1 MKKPRFLC
9 IAPYEGMYH
18 LMTNIAAQRDD
29 VELVIQSGN
38 LDDGLKTALD
48 NRRGIDAVIS
58 RGGTAD
64 VLRGHMM
71 DIPICDIVP
80 SAYDI
85 LRTIR
90 LAQGMD
96 DDFAIV
102 GYPSITHPA
111 EKLCEIMQFSIPTVT
126 IRSPQ
131 ECREKLS
138 ALRDKGT
145 RIIVGDMISTTC
157 AQKYGMHGLL
167 IVSGME
173 SIESAINTAKDICL
187 RYQMLDRHA
196 SLLRDLLVSDER
208 DFAVYSPDVREV
220 FTTLDPMPPELADA
234 MRQHVSH
241 VLAHSSVKLSRR
253 LGNEMFTVRG
263 RLLASGGEEYAV
275 FSISRAASL
284 LGGRQAIRYCDLS
297 SGADS
302 ALSSNPLE
310 YYLGSNAAAERL
322 RAVCEQYAALDAPV
336 LIEGDYGTGKD
347 RFAQYIHSRSR
358 LCHSPLVLVDIGR
371 LTERDWELL
380 LEDDRSP
387 LADTGSTIYLRHLD
401 AVNRSFASR
410 LLDSLEGSHTL
421 GANRFLISYAGDTGQ
436 YSRDPIYAYLS
447 ETVHALR
454 LRLPPLSRRRD
465 DIPTLVTLYINATNV
480 RFGTRVIGLTR
491 EAMLLLQNFPWPHN
505 IDQLVKCVQDLVV
518 NADSSYISE
527 AQVRAVLDRE
537 TTPPSA
543 AAEGIDLSRPLVEIT
558 RDIVLRVYELEGQNQ
573 TKTAQHLDISRS
585 TRWRMLK

>member
-1 MKKPRFLC
+1 MKKLRFLC

-18 LMTNIAAQRDD
+18 LMTNIAAQRGD
-29 VELVIQSGN
+29 VELIIQTGN
-38 LDDGLKTALD
+38 LDDGLKTALN

-64 VLRGHMM
+64 TLRGHM

-96 DDFAIV
+96 ESFAIV
-102 GYPSITHPA
+102 GYPSITHSA

-131 ECREKLS
+131 ECREKLA
-138 ALRDKGT
+138 ALRDGGT
-145 RIIVGDMISTTC
+145 RIIVGDMIAATS
-157 AQKYGMHGLL
+157 AHEYGMHGLL
-167 IVSGME
+167 IVSGIE
-173 SIESAINTAKDICL
+173 SIESAINAAKDICL
-187 RYQMLDRHA
+187 RYQALDRRA
-196 SLLRDLLVSDER
+196 SLLFDLLVSDER
-208 DFAVYSPDVREV
+208 DFAVYSPDGREV
-220 FTTLDPMPPELADA
+220 FTTLDPAPPELAGA

-241 VLAHSSVKLSRR
+241 VLARSSVKLSRR

-263 RLLASGGEEYAV
+263 RLLVSGGEEYAV
-275 FSISRAASL
+275 FSISRAPALFS
-284 LGGRQAIRYCDLS
+284 GRQAIRFCDLS
-297 SGADS
+297 SGADGT
-302 ALSSNPLE
+302 LNSNPLE

-322 RAVCEQYAALDAPV
+322 RAICEQYASLDAPV

-358 LCHSPLVLVDIGR
+358 LRHSPLVLVDIGR
-371 LTERDWELL
+371 LTDRDWETL

-401 AVNRSFASR
+401 AVSRDFAPR
-410 LLDSLEGSHTL
+410 LLDYLEGSHTL
-421 GANRFLISYAGDTGQ
+421 SANRFLVSYSGDAGR
-436 YSRDPIYAYLS
+436 YSHDPIYAYLS

-491 EAMLLLQNFPWPHN
+491 EAMLLLQNFPWPRN
-505 IDQLVKCVQDLVV
+505 IDQLVKCVPELVV

-537 TTPPSA
+537 KAPPSA
-543 AAEGIDLSRPLVEIT
+543 AAEGINLNRPLAEIT
-558 RDIVLRVYELEGQNQ
+558 REVVLRVYELEGQNQ

-585 TRWRMLK
+585 TLWRMLK

>member
-1 MKKPRFLC
+1 MKKLRFLC

-18 LMTNIAAQRDD
+18 LMTNIAAQRGD
-29 VELVIQSGN
+29 VELIIQTGN
-38 LDDGLKTALD
+38 LDDGLKTALN

-64 VLRGHMM
+64 TLRGHM

-96 DDFAIV
+96 ESFAIV
-102 GYPSITHPA
+102 GYPSITHSA

-131 ECREKLS
+131 ECREKLA
-138 ALRDKGT
+138 ALRDGGT
-145 RIIVGDMISTTC
+145 RIIVGDMIAATS
-157 AQKYGMHGLL
+157 AHEYGMHGLL
-167 IVSGME
+167 IVSGIE
-173 SIESAINTAKDICL
+173 SIESAINAAKDICL
-187 RYQMLDRHA
+187 RYQALDRRA
-196 SLLRDLLVSDER
+196 SLLCDLLVSDER
-208 DFAVYSPDVREV
+208 DFAVYSPDGREV
-220 FTTLDPMPPELADA
+220 FTTLDPVPPELAGA

-263 RLLASGGEEYAV
+263 RLLVSGGEEYAV
-275 FSISRAASL
+275 FSISRAPALFS
-284 LGGRQAIRYCDLS
+284 GRQAIRFCDLS
-297 SGADS
+297 SGADG
-302 ALSSNPLE
+302 ALNSNPLE

-322 RAVCEQYAALDAPV
+322 RAICEQYASLDAPV

-358 LCHSPLVLVDIGR
+358 LRHSPLVLVDIGR
-371 LTERDWELL
+371 LTDRDWDTL

-401 AVNRSFASR
+401 AVSRDFAPR
-410 LLDSLEGSHTL
+410 LLDYLEGSHTL
-421 GANRFLISYAGDTGQ
+421 SANRFLVSYSGDAGR
-436 YSRDPIYAYLS
+436 YSHDPIYAYLS

-491 EAMLLLQNFPWPHN
+491 EAMLLLQNFPWPRN
-505 IDQLVKCVQDLVV
+505 IDQLVKCVQELVV

-537 TTPPSA
+537 KAPPSS
-543 AAEGIDLSRPLVEIT
+543 AAEGINLSRPLAEIT
-558 RDIVLRVYELEGQNQ
+558 REVVLRVYELEGQNQ

-585 TRWRMLK
+585 TLWRMLK

>member
-1 MKKPRFLC
+1 MKKLRFLC

-18 LMTNIAAQRDD
+18 LMTNIAAQRGD
-29 VELVIQSGN
+29 VELIIQTGN
-38 LDDGLKTALD
+38 LDDGLKTALN

-64 VLRGHMM
+64 TLRGHM

-96 DDFAIV
+96 ESFAIV
-102 GYPSITHPA
+102 GYPSITHSA

-131 ECREKLS
+131 ECREKLA
-138 ALRDKGT
+138 ALRDGGT
-145 RIIVGDMISTTC
+145 RIIVGDMIAATS
-157 AQKYGMHGLL
+157 AHEYGMHGLL
-167 IVSGME
+167 IVSGIE
-173 SIESAINTAKDICL
+173 SIESAINAAKDICL
-187 RYQMLDRHA
+187 RYQALDRRA
-196 SLLRDLLVSDER
+196 SLLCDLLVSDER
-208 DFAVYSPDVREV
+208 EFAVYSPDGREV
-220 FTTLDPMPPELADA
+220 FTPLDPVPPELAGA

-241 VLAHSSVKLSRR
+241 VLARSSVKLSRR

-263 RLLASGGEEYAV
+263 RLLVSGGEEYAV
-275 FSISRAASL
+275 FSISRAPALFS
-284 LGGRQAIRYCDLS
+284 GRQAIRFCDLS
-297 SGADS
+297 SGADGT
-302 ALSSNPLE
+302 LNSNPLE

-322 RAVCEQYAALDAPV
+322 RAICEQYASLDAPV

-358 LCHSPLVLVDIGR
+358 LRHSPLVLVDIGR
-371 LTERDWELL
+371 LTDRDWETL

-401 AVNRSFASR
+401 AVSRDFAPR
-410 LLDSLEGSHTL
+410 LLDYLEGSHTL
-421 GANRFLISYAGDTGQ
+421 SANRFLVSYSGDAGR
-436 YSRDPIYAYLS
+436 YSHDPIYAFLS

-491 EAMLLLQNFPWPHN
+491 EAMLLLQNFPWPRN
-505 IDQLVKCVQDLVV
+505 IDQLVKCVQELVV

-527 AQVRAVLDRE
+527 APVRAVLDRE
-537 TTPPSA
+537 KAPPSS
-543 AAEGIDLSRPLVEIT
+543 AAEGINLSRPLAEIT
-558 RDIVLRVYELEGQNQ
+558 REVVLRVYELEGQNQ

-585 TRWRMLK
+585 TLWRMLK

>member
-1 MKKPRFLC
+1 MKKLRFLC

-18 LMTNIAAQRDD
+18 LMTNIAAQRGD
-29 VELVIQSGN
+29 VELIIQTGN
-38 LDDGLKTALD
+38 LDDGLKTALN

-64 VLRGHMM
+64 TLRGHM

-90 LAQGMD
+90 LAQGMNEN
-96 DDFAIV
+96 FAIV
-102 GYPSITHPA
+102 GYPSITHAA

-131 ECREKLS
+131 ECREKLA
-138 ALRDKGT
+138 ALRDGGT
-145 RIIVGDMISTTC
+145 RIIVGDMIAATS
-157 AQKYGMHGLL
+157 AHEYGMHGLL
-167 IVSGME
+167 IVSGIE
-173 SIESAINTAKDICL
+173 SIESAINAAKDICL
-187 RYQMLDRHA
+187 RYQALDRRA
-196 SLLRDLLVSDER
+196 SLLCDLLVSDER
-208 DFAVYSPDVREV
+208 DFAVYSPDGREV
-220 FTTLDPMPPELADA
+220 FTTLDPVPPELAGA

-241 VLAHSSVKLSRR
+241 VLARSSVKLSRR

-263 RLLASGGEEYAV
+263 RLLVSGGEEYAV
-275 FSISRAASL
+275 FSISRAPALFS
-284 LGGRQAIRYCDLS
+284 GRQAIRFCDLS
-297 SGADS
+297 SGADGT
-302 ALSSNPLE
+302 LNSNPLE

-322 RAVCEQYAALDAPV
+322 RAICEQYASLDAPV

-358 LCHSPLVLVDIGR
+358 LRHSPLVLVDIGR
-371 LTERDWELL
+371 LTDRDWETL

-401 AVNRSFASR
+401 TVSRDFAPR
-410 LLDSLEGSHTL
+410 LLDYLEGSHTL
-421 GANRFLISYAGDTGQ
+421 SANRFLVSYSGDAAR
-436 YSRDPIYAYLS
+436 YSHDPIYAYLS

-491 EAMLLLQNFPWPHN
+491 EAMLLLQNFPWPRN
-505 IDQLVKCVQDLVV
+505 IDQLVKCVQELVV

-537 TTPPSA
+537 KAPPSA
-543 AAEGIDLSRPLVEIT
+543 AAEGINLNRPLAEIT
-558 RDIVLRVYELEGQNQ
+558 REVVLRVYELEGQNQ

-585 TRWRMLK
+585 TLWRMLK

>member
-1 MKKPRFLC
+1 MKKLRFLC

-18 LMTNIAAQRDD
+18 LMTNIAAQRGD
-29 VELVIQSGN
+29 VELIIQTGN
-38 LDDGLKTALD
+38 LDDGLKTALN

-64 VLRGHMM
+64 TLRGHM

-96 DDFAIV
+96 ESFAIV
-102 GYPSITHPA
+102 GYPSITHSA

-126 IRSPQ
+126 IRSPR
-131 ECREKLS
+131 ECREKLA
-138 ALRDKGT
+138 ALRDGGT
-145 RIIVGDMISTTC
+145 RIIVGDMIAATS
-157 AQKYGMHGLL
+157 AHEYGMHGLL

-173 SIESAINTAKDICL
+173 SIEAAINAAKDICL
-187 RYQMLDRHA
+187 RYQALDRRA
-196 SLLRDLLVSDER
+196 SLLCDLLVSDER
-208 DFAVYSPDVREV
+208 DFAVYSPDGREV
-220 FTTLDPMPPELADA
+220 FTTLDPAPPELAGA

-241 VLAHSSVKLSRR
+241 VLARSSVKLSRR

-263 RLLASGGEEYAV
+263 RLLVSGGEEYAV
-275 FSISRAASL
+275 FSISRAPALFS
-284 LGGRQAIRYCDLS
+284 GRQAIRFCDLS
-297 SGADS
+297 SGTDGT
-302 ALSSNPLE
+302 LNSNPLE

-322 RAVCEQYAALDAPV
+322 RAICEQYASLDAPV

-358 LCHSPLVLVDIGR
+358 LRHSPLVLVDIGR
-371 LTERDWELL
+371 LTDRDWETL

-401 AVNRSFASR
+401 AVNRDFAPR
-410 LLDSLEGSHTL
+410 LLDYLEGSHTL
-421 GANRFLISYAGDTGQ
+421 SANRFLVSYSGDAGR
-436 YSRDPIYAYLS
+436 YSHDPIYAYLS

-491 EAMLLLQNFPWPHN
+491 EAMLLLQNFPWPRN
-505 IDQLVKCVQDLVV
+505 IDQLVKCVQELVV

-537 TTPPSA
+537 KAPPSS
-543 AAEGIDLSRPLVEIT
+543 AAEGINLSRPLAEIT
-558 RDIVLRVYELEGQNQ
+558 REVVLRVYELEGQNQ

-585 TRWRMLK
+585 TLWRMLK

>member
-1 MKKPRFLC
+1 MKKLRFLC

-18 LMTNIAAQRDD
+18 LMTNIAAQRGD
-29 VELVIQSGN
+29 VELIIQTGN
-38 LDDGLKTALD
+38 LDDGLKTALN

-64 VLRGHMM
+64 TLRGHM

-96 DDFAIV
+96 ESFAIV
-102 GYPSITHPA
+102 GYPSITHSA

-131 ECREKLS
+131 ECREKLA
-138 ALRDKGT
+138 ALRDGGT
-145 RIIVGDMISTTC
+145 RIIVGDMIAATS
-157 AQKYGMHGLL
+157 AHEYGMHGLL
-167 IVSGME
+167 IVSGIE
-173 SIESAINTAKDICL
+173 SIESAINAAKDICL
-187 RYQMLDRHA
+187 RYQALDRRA
-196 SLLRDLLVSDER
+196 SLLCDLLVSDER
-208 DFAVYSPDVREV
+208 DFAVYSPDGREV
-220 FTTLDPMPPELADA
+220 FTTLDPVPPELAGA

-241 VLAHSSVKLSRR
+241 VLARSSVKLSRR

-263 RLLASGGEEYAV
+263 RLLVSGGEEYAV
-275 FSISRAASL
+275 FSISRAPALFS
-284 LGGRQAIRYCDLS
+284 GRQAIRFCDLS
-297 SGADS
+297 SGADGT
-302 ALSSNPLE
+302 LNSNPLE

-322 RAVCEQYAALDAPV
+322 RAICEQYASLDAPV

-358 LCHSPLVLVDIGR
+358 LRHSPLVLVDIGR
-371 LTERDWELL
+371 LTDRDWETL

-401 AVNRSFASR
+401 AVSRDFAPR
-410 LLDSLEGSHTL
+410 LLDYLEGSHTL
-421 GANRFLISYAGDTGQ
+421 SANRFLVSYSGDAGR
-436 YSRDPIYAYLS
+436 YSHDPIYAFLS

-491 EAMLLLQNFPWPHN
+491 EAMLLLQNFPWPRN
-505 IDQLVKCVQDLVV
+505 IDQLVKCVQELVV

-537 TTPPSA
+537 KAPPSS
-543 AAEGIDLSRPLVEIT
+543 AAEGINLSRPLAEIT
-558 RDIVLRVYELEGQNQ
+558 REVVLRVYELEGQNQ

-585 TRWRMLK
+585 TLWRMLK

>member
-1 MKKPRFLC
+1 MKKLRFLC

-18 LMTNIAAQRDD
+18 LMTNIAAQRGD
-29 VELVIQSGN
+29 VELIIQTGN
-38 LDDGLKTALD
+38 LDDGLKTALN

-64 VLRGHMM
+64 TLRGHM

-96 DDFAIV
+96 ESFAIV
-102 GYPSITHPA
+102 GYPSITHSA

-131 ECREKLS
+131 ECCEKLA
-138 ALRDKGT
+138 ALRDGGT
-145 RIIVGDMISTTC
+145 RIIVGDMIAATS
-157 AQKYGMHGLL
+157 AHEYGMHGLL
-167 IVSGME
+167 IVSGIE
-173 SIESAINTAKDICL
+173 SIESAINAAKDICL
-187 RYQMLDRHA
+187 RYQALDRRA
-196 SLLRDLLVSDER
+196 SLLCDLLVSDER
-208 DFAVYSPDVREV
+208 DFAVYSPDGREV
-220 FTTLDPMPPELADA
+220 FTTLDPVPPELAGA

-241 VLAHSSVKLSRR
+241 VLARSSVKLSRR

-263 RLLASGGEEYAV
+263 RLLVSGGEEYAV
-275 FSISRAASL
+275 FSISRAPALFS
-284 LGGRQAIRYCDLS
+284 GRQAIRFCDLS
-297 SGADS
+297 SGADGT
-302 ALSSNPLE
+302 LNSNPLE

-322 RAVCEQYAALDAPV
+322 RAICEQYASLDAPV

-358 LCHSPLVLVDIGR
+358 LRHSPLVLVDIGR
-371 LTERDWELL
+371 LTDRDWETL

-401 AVNRSFASR
+401 AVSRDFAPR
-410 LLDSLEGSHTL
+410 LLDYLEGSHTL
-421 GANRFLISYAGDTGQ
+421 SANRFLVSYSGDAGR
-436 YSRDPIYAYLS
+436 YSHDPIYAYLS

-491 EAMLLLQNFPWPHN
+491 EAMLLLQNFPWPRN
-505 IDQLVKCVQDLVV
+505 IDQLVKCVQELVV

-537 TTPPSA
+537 KAPPSA
-543 AAEGIDLSRPLVEIT
+543 AAEGINLNRPLAEIT
-558 RDIVLRVYELEGQNQ
+558 REVVLRVYELEGQNQ

-585 TRWRMLK
+585 TLWRMLK

>member
-1 MKKPRFLC
+1 MKKLRFLC

-18 LMTNIAAQRDD
+18 LMTNIAAQRGD
-29 VELVIQSGN
+29 VELIIQTGN
-38 LDDGLKTALD
+38 LDDGLKTALN

-64 VLRGHMM
+64 TLRGHM

-96 DDFAIV
+96 ESFAIV
-102 GYPSITHPA
+102 GYPSITHSA

-131 ECREKLS
+131 ECCEKLA
-138 ALRDKGT
+138 ALRDGGT
-145 RIIVGDMISTTC
+145 RIIVGDMIAATS
-157 AQKYGMHGLL
+157 AHEYGMHGLL
-167 IVSGME
+167 IVSGIE
-173 SIESAINTAKDICL
+173 SIESAINAAKDICL
-187 RYQMLDRHA
+187 RYQALDRRA
-196 SLLRDLLVSDER
+196 SLLCDLLVSDER
-208 DFAVYSPDVREV
+208 DFAVYSPDGREV
-220 FTTLDPMPPELADA
+220 FTTLDPVPPELAGA

-241 VLAHSSVKLSRR
+241 VLARSSVKLSRR

-263 RLLASGGEEYAV
+263 RLLVSGGEEYAV
-275 FSISRAASL
+275 FSISRAPALFS
-284 LGGRQAIRYCDLS
+284 GRQAIRFCDLS
-297 SGADS
+297 SGADGT
-302 ALSSNPLE
+302 LNSNPLE

-322 RAVCEQYAALDAPV
+322 RAICEQYASLDAPV

-358 LCHSPLVLVDIGR
+358 LRHSPLVLVDIGR
-371 LTERDWELL
+371 LTDRDWETL

-387 LADTGSTIYLRHLD
+387 LSDTGSTIYLRHLD
-401 AVNRSFASR
+401 AVSRDFAPR
-410 LLDSLEGSHTL
+410 LLDYLEGSHTL
-421 GANRFLISYAGDTGQ
+421 SANRFLVSYSGDAGR
-436 YSRDPIYAYLS
+436 YSHDPIYAYLS

-491 EAMLLLQNFPWPHN
+491 EAMLLLQNFPWPRN
-505 IDQLVKCVQDLVV
+505 IDQLVKCVQELVV

-527 AQVRAVLDRE
+527 AQVRAMLDRE
-537 TTPPSA
+537 KAPPSA
-543 AAEGIDLSRPLVEIT
+543 AAEGINLNRPLAEIT
-558 RDIVLRVYELEGQNQ
+558 REVVLRVYELEGQNQ

-585 TRWRMLK
+585 TLWRMLK

>member
-1 MKKPRFLC
+1 MKKLRFLC

-18 LMTNIAAQRDD
+18 LMTNIAAQRGD
-29 VELVIQSGN
+29 VELIIQTGN
-38 LDDGLKTALD
+38 LDDGLKTALN

-64 VLRGHMM
+64 TLRGHM
-71 DIPICDIVP
+71 DRPICDIVP

-96 DDFAIV
+96 ESFAIV
-102 GYPSITHPA
+102 GYPSITHSA

-131 ECREKLS
+131 ECREKLA
-138 ALRDKGT
+138 ALRDGGT
-145 RIIVGDMISTTC
+145 RIIVGDMIAATS
-157 AQKYGMHGLL
+157 AHEYGMHGLL
-167 IVSGME
+167 IVSGIE
-173 SIESAINTAKDICL
+173 SIESAINAAKDICL
-187 RYQMLDRHA
+187 RYQALDRRA
-196 SLLRDLLVSDER
+196 SLLCDLLVSDER
-208 DFAVYSPDVREV
+208 DFAVYSPDGREV
-220 FTTLDPMPPELADA
+220 FTTLDPVPPELAGA

-241 VLAHSSVKLSRR
+241 VLARSSVKLSRR

-263 RLLASGGEEYAV
+263 RLLVSGGEEYAV
-275 FSISRAASL
+275 FSISRAPALFS
-284 LGGRQAIRYCDLS
+284 GRQAIRFCDLS
-297 SGADS
+297 SGADGT
-302 ALSSNPLE
+302 LNSNPLE

-322 RAVCEQYAALDAPV
+322 RAICEQYASLDAPV

-358 LCHSPLVLVDIGR
+358 LRHSPLVLVDIGR
-371 LTERDWELL
+371 LTDRDWETL

-401 AVNRSFASR
+401 AVSRDFAPR
-410 LLDSLEGSHTL
+410 LLDYLDGSHTL
-421 GANRFLISYAGDTGQ
+421 SANRFLVSYSGDAGR
-436 YSRDPIYAYLS
+436 YSHDPIYAYLS

-491 EAMLLLQNFPWPHN
+491 EAMLLLQNFPWPRN
-505 IDQLVKCVQDLVV
+505 IDQLVKCVQELVV

-537 TTPPSA
+537 KAPPSA
-543 AAEGIDLSRPLVEIT
+543 AAEGINLNRPLAEIT
-558 RDIVLRVYELEGQNQ
+558 REVVLRVYELEGQNQ

-585 TRWRMLK
+585 TLWRMLK

>member
-1 MKKPRFLC
+1 MKKLRFLC

-18 LMTNIAAQRDD
+18 LMTNIAAQRGD
-29 VELVIQSGN
+29 VELIIQTGN
-38 LDDGLKTALD
+38 LDDGLKTALN

-64 VLRGHMM
+64 TLRGHM

-96 DDFAIV
+96 ESFAIV
-102 GYPSITHPA
+102 GYPSITHSA

-131 ECREKLS
+131 ECCEKLA
-138 ALRDKGT
+138 ALRDGGT
-145 RIIVGDMISTTC
+145 RIIVGDMIAATS
-157 AQKYGMHGLL
+157 AHEYGMHGLL
-167 IVSGME
+167 IVSGIE
-173 SIESAINTAKDICL
+173 SIESAINAAKDICL
-187 RYQMLDRHA
+187 RYQALDRRA
-196 SLLRDLLVSDER
+196 SLLCDLLVSDER
-208 DFAVYSPDVREV
+208 DFAVYSPDGREV
-220 FTTLDPMPPELADA
+220 FTTLDPVPPELAGA

-241 VLAHSSVKLSRR
+241 VLARSSVKLSRR

-263 RLLASGGEEYAV
+263 RLLVSGGEEYAV
-275 FSISRAASL
+275 FSISRAPALFS
-284 LGGRQAIRYCDLS
+284 GRQAIRFCDLS
-297 SGADS
+297 SGADGT
-302 ALSSNPLE
+302 LNSNPLE

-322 RAVCEQYAALDAPV
+322 RAICEQYASLDAPV

-358 LCHSPLVLVDIGR
+358 LRHSPLVLVDIGR
-371 LTERDWELL
+371 LTDRDWETL

-387 LADTGSTIYLRHLD
+387 LSDTGSTIYLRHLD
-401 AVNRSFASR
+401 AVSRDFAPR
-410 LLDSLEGSHTL
+410 LLDYLEGSHTL
-421 GANRFLISYAGDTGQ
+421 SANRFLVSYSGDAGR
-436 YSRDPIYAYLS
+436 YSHDPIYAYLS

-491 EAMLLLQNFPWPHN
+491 EAMLLLQNFPWPRN
-505 IDQLVKCVQDLVV
+505 IDQLVKCVQELVV

-537 TTPPSA
+537 KAPPSA
-543 AAEGIDLSRPLVEIT
+543 AAEGINLNRPLAEIT
-558 RDIVLRVYELEGQNQ
+558 REVVLRVYELEGQNQ

-585 TRWRMLK
+585 TLWRMLK

>member
-1 MKKPRFLC
+1 M
-9 IAPYEGMYH
+9 
-18 LMTNIAAQRDD
+18 
-29 VELVIQSGN
+29 
-38 LDDGLKTALD
+38 
-48 NRRGIDAVIS
+48 IS

-64 VLRGHMM
+64 VLRGHM

-131 ECREKLS
+131 ECHEKLS

-157 AQKYGMHGLL
+157 AQEYGMHGLL

-241 VLAHSSVKLSRR
+241 VLARSSVKLSRR

-358 LCHSPLVLVDIGR
+358 LRHSPLVLVDIGR

-401 AVNRSFASR
+401 AVNRNLAPR
-410 LLDSLEGSHTL
+410 LLDYLEGSHTL
-421 GANRFLISYAGDTGQ
+421 GANRFLISYAGDAGQ

-505 IDQLVKCVQDLVV
+505 IDQLVKCVQELVV
-518 NADSSYISE
+518 NTDSSYISE
-527 AQVRAVLDRE
+527 AQVRAVLERE

-543 AAEGIDLSRPLVEIT
+543 AAEGIDLNRSLAEIT

-585 TRWRMLK
+585 TLWRMLK

>member
-1 MKKPRFLC
+1 MKKLRFLC

-18 LMTNIAAQRDD
+18 LMTNIAAQRGD
-29 VELVIQSGN
+29 VELIIQTGN
-38 LDDGLKTALD
+38 LDDGLKTALN

-64 VLRGHMM
+64 TLRGHM

-96 DDFAIV
+96 ESFAIV
-102 GYPSITHPA
+102 GYPSITHSA

-131 ECREKLS
+131 ECREKLA
-138 ALRDKGT
+138 ALRDGGT
-145 RIIVGDMISTTC
+145 RIIVGDMIAATS
-157 AQKYGMHGLL
+157 AHEYGMHGLL
-167 IVSGME
+167 IVSGIE
-173 SIESAINTAKDICL
+173 SIESAINAAKDICL
-187 RYQMLDRHA
+187 RYQALDRRA
-196 SLLRDLLVSDER
+196 SLLCDLLVSDER
-208 DFAVYSPDVREV
+208 DFAVYSPDGREV
-220 FTTLDPMPPELADA
+220 FTTLDPVPPELAGA

-241 VLAHSSVKLSRR
+241 VLARSSVKLSRR
-253 LGNEMFTVRG
+253 LGNDIFTVRG
-263 RLLASGGEEYAV
+263 RLLVSGGEEYAV
-275 FSISRAASL
+275 FSISRAPALFS
-284 LGGRQAIRYCDLS
+284 GRQAIRFCDLS
-297 SGADS
+297 SGADGT
-302 ALSSNPLE
+302 LNSNPLE

-322 RAVCEQYAALDAPV
+322 RAICEQYASLDAPV

-358 LCHSPLVLVDIGR
+358 LRHSPLVLVDIGR
-371 LTERDWELL
+371 LTDRDWETL

-401 AVNRSFASR
+401 AVSRDFAPR
-410 LLDSLEGSHTL
+410 LLDYLEGSHTL
-421 GANRFLISYAGDTGQ
+421 SANRFLVSYSGDAGR
-436 YSRDPIYAYLS
+436 YSHDPIYAYLS

-491 EAMLLLQNFPWPHN
+491 EAMLLLQNFPWPRN
-505 IDQLVKCVQDLVV
+505 IDQLVKCVQELVV

-537 TTPPSA
+537 KAPPSS
-543 AAEGIDLSRPLVEIT
+543 AAEGINLSRPLAEIT
-558 RDIVLRVYELEGQNQ
+558 REVVLRVYELEGQNQ

-585 TRWRMLK
+585 TLWRMLK

>member
-1 MKKPRFLC
+1 MKKLRFLC

-18 LMTNIAAQRDD
+18 LMTNIAAQRGD
-29 VELVIQSGN
+29 VELIIQTGN
-38 LDDGLKTALD
+38 LDDGLKTALN

-64 VLRGHMM
+64 TLRGHM

-96 DDFAIV
+96 ESFAIV
-102 GYPSITHPA
+102 GYPSITHSA

-131 ECREKLS
+131 ECREKLA
-138 ALRDKGT
+138 ALRDGGT
-145 RIIVGDMISTTC
+145 RIIVGDMIAATS
-157 AQKYGMHGLL
+157 AYEYGMHGLL
-167 IVSGME
+167 IVSGIE
-173 SIESAINTAKDICL
+173 SIESAINAAKDICL
-187 RYQMLDRHA
+187 RYQALERRA
-196 SLLRDLLVSDER
+196 SLLCDLLVSDER
-208 DFAVYSPDVREV
+208 DFAVYSPDGREV
-220 FTTLDPMPPELADA
+220 FTTLDPVPPELAGA

-241 VLAHSSVKLSRR
+241 VLARSSVKLSRR

-263 RLLASGGEEYAV
+263 RLLVSGGEEYAV
-275 FSISRAASL
+275 FSISRAPALFS
-284 LGGRQAIRYCDLS
+284 GRQAIRFCDLS
-297 SGADS
+297 SGTDGT
-302 ALSSNPLE
+302 LNSNPLE

-322 RAVCEQYAALDAPV
+322 RAICEQYASLDAPV

-358 LCHSPLVLVDIGR
+358 LRHSPLVLVDIGR
-371 LTERDWELL
+371 LTDRDWETL

-401 AVNRSFASR
+401 AVSRDFAPR
-410 LLDSLEGSHTL
+410 LLDYLEGSHTL
-421 GANRFLISYAGDTGQ
+421 SANRFLVSYSGDAGR
-436 YSRDPIYAYLS
+436 YSHDPIYAYLS

-491 EAMLLLQNFPWPHN
+491 EAMLLLQNFPWPRN
-505 IDQLVKCVQDLVV
+505 IDQLVKCVQELVV

-537 TTPPSA
+537 QAPPSS
-543 AAEGIDLSRPLVEIT
+543 AAEGIDLNRPLAEIT
-558 RDIVLRVYELEGQNQ
+558 REVVLRVYELEGQNQ

-585 TRWRMLK
+585 TLWRMLK

>member
-1 MKKPRFLC
+1 MKKLRFLC

-18 LMTNIAAQRDD
+18 LMTNIAAQRGD
-29 VELVIQSGN
+29 VELIIQTGN
-38 LDDGLKTALD
+38 LDDGLKTALN

-64 VLRGHMM
+64 TLRGHM

-96 DDFAIV
+96 ESFAIV
-102 GYPSITHPA
+102 GYPSITHSA

-131 ECREKLS
+131 ECREKLA
-138 ALRDKGT
+138 ALRDGGT
-145 RIIVGDMISTTC
+145 RIIVGDMIAATS
-157 AQKYGMHGLL
+157 AHEYGMHGLL
-167 IVSGME
+167 IVSGIE
-173 SIESAINTAKDICL
+173 SIESAINAAKDICL
-187 RYQMLDRHA
+187 RYQALERRA
-196 SLLRDLLVSDER
+196 SLLCDLLVSDER
-208 DFAVYSPDVREV
+208 DFAVYSPDGREV
-220 FTTLDPMPPELADA
+220 FTTLDPVPPELAGA

-241 VLAHSSVKLSRR
+241 VLARSSVKLSRR

-263 RLLASGGEEYAV
+263 RLLVSGGEEYAV
-275 FSISRAASL
+275 FSISRAPALFS
-284 LGGRQAIRYCDLS
+284 GRQAIRFCDLS
-297 SGADS
+297 SGADGT
-302 ALSSNPLE
+302 LNSNPLE

-322 RAVCEQYAALDAPV
+322 RAICEQYASLDAPV

-358 LCHSPLVLVDIGR
+358 LRHSPLVLVDIGR
-371 LTERDWELL
+371 LTDRDWETL

-387 LADTGSTIYLRHLD
+387 LSDTGSTIYLRHLD
-401 AVNRSFASR
+401 AVSRDFAPR
-410 LLDSLEGSHTL
+410 LLDYLEGSHTL
-421 GANRFLISYAGDTGQ
+421 SANRFLVSYSGDAGR
-436 YSRDPIYAYLS
+436 YSHDPIYAYLS

-491 EAMLLLQNFPWPHN
+491 EAMLLLQNFPWPRN
-505 IDQLVKCVQDLVV
+505 IDQLVKCVQELVV

-537 TTPPSA
+537 KAPPSS
-543 AAEGIDLSRPLVEIT
+543 AAEGINLNRPLAEIT
-558 RDIVLRVYELEGQNQ
+558 REVVLRVYELEGQNQ

-585 TRWRMLK
+585 TLWRMLK

>member
-1 MKKPRFLC
+1 MKKLRFLC

-18 LMTNIAAQRDD
+18 LMTNIAAQRGD
-29 VELVIQSGN
+29 VELIIQTGN
-38 LDDGLKTALD
+38 LDDGLKTALN

-64 VLRGHMM
+64 TLRGHM

-96 DDFAIV
+96 ESFAIV
-102 GYPSITHPA
+102 GYPSITHSA

-131 ECREKLS
+131 ECREKLA
-138 ALRDKGT
+138 ALRDGGT
-145 RIIVGDMISTTC
+145 RIIVGDMIAATS
-157 AQKYGMHGLL
+157 AHEYGMHGLL
-167 IVSGME
+167 IVSGIE
-173 SIESAINTAKDICL
+173 SIESAINAAKDICL
-187 RYQMLDRHA
+187 RYQALERRA
-196 SLLRDLLVSDER
+196 SLLCDLLVSDER
-208 DFAVYSPDVREV
+208 DFAVYSPDGREV
-220 FTTLDPMPPELADA
+220 FTTLDPVPPELAGA

-241 VLAHSSVKLSRR
+241 VLARSSVKLSRR

-263 RLLASGGEEYAV
+263 RLLVSGGEEYAV
-275 FSISRAASL
+275 FSISRAPALFS
-284 LGGRQAIRYCDLS
+284 GRQAIRFCDLS
-297 SGADS
+297 SGADGT
-302 ALSSNPLE
+302 LNSNPLE

-322 RAVCEQYAALDAPV
+322 RAICEQYASLDAPV

-358 LCHSPLVLVDIGR
+358 LRHSPLVLVDICR
-371 LTERDWELL
+371 LTDRDWETL

-401 AVNRSFASR
+401 AVSRDFAPR
-410 LLDSLEGSHTL
+410 LLDYLEGSHTL
-421 GANRFLISYAGDTGQ
+421 SANRFLVSYSGDAGR
-436 YSRDPIYAYLS
+436 YSHDPIYAYLS

-491 EAMLLLQNFPWPHN
+491 EAMLLLQNFPWPRN
-505 IDQLVKCVQDLVV
+505 IDQLVKCVQELVV

-537 TTPPSA
+537 KAPPSS
-543 AAEGIDLSRPLVEIT
+543 AAEGINLNRPLAEIT
-558 RDIVLRVYELEGQNQ
+558 REVVLRVYELEGQNQ

-585 TRWRMLK
+585 TLWRMLK